1 MDKSP
6 SDQENIQVSSSPSQE
21 LGQATDRT
29 HNNDDMNKR
38 NDMNIL
44 KKTVETTGNDSED
57 RSHEIHATSP
67 TNSNMPLNVV
77 EEQKDNGG
85 NERDHSVAPDVPAET
100 ITDAKN
106 DKPGDASASC
116 DSSALA
122 THVNDTE
129 ATLTTNNKSNNTSVD
144 SVAETKGKEEV
155 EVAPKKRTRKRW
167 KKPVGKPNRP
177 LSAYNLYF
185 KKERAR
191 MLGDAAEKTEPE
203 QGKKRVHRKT
213 HGKIGFAE
221 MARIIGA
228 KWKTLSDDEKE
239 EFVKVAATEKEKYAK
254 DLANWREE
262 QEKKRSIANSMGA
275 GRKSK
280 ISKNVF
286 LSGRGSD
293 DDDDLIQAI
302 AEDRERLIR
311 QHQAFRLQMMQE
323 MQVGRLGRLPAEG
336 HGRPMPTLDYL
347 RNMQDDRAGQY
358 FGRNQH
364 GDVSGLYSHYPSAA
378 EGSGRDLYQQMA
390 AMAAGPDG
398 DRRDPDQFHQLK
410 MARMQVMN
418 SSMSEGPEN
427 SSMGGPM
434 GAPMNNTMG
443 NSMGMIPLDKD
454 ASHMPSTS
462 HSHYEVER
470 YHHMRYQN
478 QMRQTNSP
486 IHQHHYYN

>member
-129 ATLTTNNKSNNTSVD
+129 ATLTTDNKSTNTSVG

-293 DDDDLIQAI
+293 DDD
-302 AEDRERLIR
+302 E
-311 QHQAFRLQMMQE
+311 
-323 MQVGRLGRLPAEG
+323 
-336 HGRPMPTLDYL
+336 
-347 RNMQDDRAGQY
+347 
-358 FGRNQH
+358 
-364 GDVSGLYSHYPSAA
+364 
-378 EGSGRDLYQQMA
+378 
-390 AMAAGPDG
+390 
-398 DRRDPDQFHQLK
+398 
-410 MARMQVMN
+410 
-418 SSMSEGPEN
+418 
-427 SSMGGPM
+427 
-434 GAPMNNTMG
+434 
-443 NSMGMIPLDKD
+443 
-454 ASHMPSTS
+454 
-462 HSHYEVER
+462 
-470 YHHMRYQN
+470 
-478 QMRQTNSP
+478 
-486 IHQHHYYN
+486 